1 MAVTYFKLGQ
11 YEKSIENVKDAI
23 YKFKYG
29 AIYESENEMIYFKAM
44 CYKKLKRYDWAQRDY
59 QQIAE
64 IFKKEEGD
72 RLLHHVVTVILLT
85 LNENRYY
92 QHDQMEQ
99 ILSLI
104 KAFTKCYPQEESKKL
119 KRWTNENP
127 PGEKEDIKYS
137 PDGYLNMD
145 AYGLLICKILENA
158 PFFNRFGRENLLKY
172 LAGA

>member
-1 MAVTYFKLGQ
+1 
-11 YEKSIENVKDAI
+11 
-23 YKFKYG
+23 
-29 AIYESENEMIYFKAM
+29 MIYFKAM
-44 CYKKLKRYDWAQRDY
+44 CYKKLKRYNLAQRDY

-137 PDGYLNMD
+137 PDGYLNMKT
-145 AYGLLICKILENA
+145 YGLMICKILENA

-172 LAGA
+172 LVGA